1 MATSRRRCM
10 CNKRPG
16 LLNLGRN
23 IRYIVYTKL
32 FTDCIKLLV
41 HGIRS

>member
-1 MATSRRRCM
+1 M

-32 FTDCIKLLV
+32 FMDCIKLLM